1 MHKEQ
6 LAFVTVTPFTD
17 FLITSSIDGAVKF
30 WKKAVAGVD
39 SVKEFRAHNGEI
51 KSVSVSQDGR
61 SFATAGLDKTIKIF
75 DVITFGKGLGCTTR
89 AVCSYF

>member
-6 LAFVTVTPFTD
+6 LAFVTTTPFTD

-30 WKKAVAGVD
+30 WKKAVVGIEP
-39 SVKEFRAHNGEI
+39 VKEFKAHNGEV
-51 KSVSVSQDGR
+51 KTVSVSQDGR

-75 DVITFGKGLGCTTR
+75 DVITFGNGRRDFTR
-89 AVCSYF
+89 APC

>member
-6 LAFVTVTPFTD
+6 LAFVTITPFTD

-30 WKKAVAGVD
+30 WKKAFVGID
-39 SVKEFRAHNGEI
+39 SVKEFKAHSGEI

-75 DVITFGKGLGCTTR
+75 DVITFGRRVFSHTR
-89 AVCSYF
+89 AAC